1 VPACFDLFP
10 CFASLA
16 SHLRLFPPG
25 PGECGSSRFHAV
37 WGQTG
42 SLARYWPSLVEYVLR
57 SELIG
62 LGKAPHMLKNVLSSI
77 DLNRLSPQQKEQ
89 LTREFEKRKKEL
101 EEALK
106 AVNEGL
112 QQLRR

>member
-1 VPACFDLFP
+1 
-10 CFASLA
+10 
-16 SHLRLFPPG
+16 
-25 PGECGSSRFHAV
+25 
-37 WGQTG
+37 
-42 SLARYWPSLVEYVLR
+42 
-57 SELIG
+57 
-62 LGKAPHMLKNVLSSI
+62 MLKNVLSSI
-77 DLNRLSPQQKEQ
+77 DLNRLTPQQKEQ